1 MAKRVGQKIK
11 MTSIEELLG
20 VPTITGCDEIEVARI
35 HPFKDHP
42 FKVLDDDKMHDL
54 VESIMMNGVLVPVT
68 VRPLEDGDYEMI
80 SGHRRLF
87 AVNQIGLEKIPAIVK
102 EYDDDEAVLAM
113 VDSNLQREEILP
125 SEKAFAY
132 KMKYDAM
139 RRKAGRPSKNNS
151 SQFGRNFQT
160 DIVLAEQVGE
170 SRGQL
175 HRYLRLVELIPPILD
190 LVDKKALALATAV
203 EVSFLDHKIQ
213 AMLYDYMLEND
224 ICKTFQIFAVRDY
237 LKEHDTISKMELIR
251 ILNENAPLNEN
262 NRFQKITLTK
272 DKLREFFPVFYTKS
286 QMEFVLRKLLKFI
299 LSPVSIVLFLM
310 KWGVELALHL
320 TGAVIGLL
328 ILLVVGFFVYALF
341 TQAWTDLLILG
352 IIFVGIVAVLFL
364 CVLMQE
370 TCDSL
375 SEKIREL

>member
-11 MTSIEELLG
+11 MTSIDELLG
-20 VPTITGCDEIEVARI
+20 VPSVAGCDEIEVAKI
-35 HPFKDHP
+35 HPFKNHP

-68 VRPLEDGDYEMI
+68 VRPLEDGAYEMI

-87 AVNQIGLEKIPAIVK
+87 AVKEIGLEKIPAIIK
-102 EYDDDEAVLAM
+102 DYDDDEAILAM

-175 HRYLRLVELIPPILD
+175 HRYLRLVELIPSILD

-203 EVSFLDHKIQ
+203 EVSFLDQKVQ
-213 AMLYDYMLEND
+213 EMLYQYMLEND
-224 ICKTFQIFAVRDY
+224 ICKTFQIFALRDY
-237 LKEHDTISKMELIR
+237 LKEHETITKMELWR
-251 ILNENAPLNEN
+251 ILNENAPRDES
-262 NRFQKITLTK
+262 NRFQQLTITK
-272 DKLREFFPVFYTKS
+272 KKLQEYFPTFYTKS
-286 QMEFVLRKLLKFI
+286 QMEK
-299 LSPVSIVLFLM
+299 VLF
-310 KWGVELALHL
+310 
-320 TGAVIGLL
+320 
-328 ILLVVGFFVYALF
+328 
-341 TQAWTDLLILG
+341 DLL
-352 IIFVGIVAVLFL
+352 ADWKKHNA
-364 CVLMQE
+364 
-370 TCDSL
+370 DS
-375 SEKIREL
+375 EG